1 VGADPCGI
9 SLHTDVPFKY
19 RLQIFFVILTI
30 LPLLAAGWVI
40 QGISVKNRQDRV
52 DQGLSAA
59 LQGGAATYAAVARG
73 ASTEASFLAERPEVQ
88 QALEAND
95 RAGLKRLLPDKSEG
109 RGGTVFVARGPKG
122 NILAG
127 HVPKTPSAAFSAKV
141 NGGRGSID
149 VVVPY
154 KSIANSVAMSGSAV
168 NGERLAV
175 VSSDIAYTPDGA
187 REQVGALPVGVAF
200 GRTLL
205 GTRSRAA
212 AINAGKNVQVLATYP
227 QSRLDS
233 AVRSIRLRVAAV
245 IGLSLLVIGLLA
257 ALLVRS
263 LTSTLRLFAARAKDI
278 AEGRFD
284 ARVPVRGNDE
294 FARFGRAFNDMAEQL
309 ARRISEL
316 ETERQRVEEATDR
329 FGSALGSTHDV
340 TALLGIVLG
349 SAMQLARAGGGRL
362 LVTDEES
369 NALVEQLRLGSTD
382 NAASV
387 LDAPVRA
394 GEGVEGRA
402 LQTLLPTY
410 ADEPVPAL
418 CAPLIAEQTVLGLI
432 TLVEPE
438 SGSFDRESARVAGSL
453 AVQGAVAIENAR
465 LHRLIQKQA
474 RTDGL
479 TGLSNHREFQDQLG
493 REVER
498 AQRFGVPV
506 GLIFLDLDD
515 FKLVND
521 RFGHLAGDAVLKAIA
536 NIIRSCI
543 RDIDHA
549 ARYGGEEFAVILPH
563 TSLDGAARLAE
574 RLRQMIAER
583 PVTIQDGRDVRVTG
597 SFGIAGMPSDAG
609 TQVELMAVADTAL
622 YRAKQ
627 AGKNRVAVGSG
638 DPAPVQ

>member
-1 VGADPCGI
+1 M
-9 SLHTDVPFKY
+9 PFKY

-59 LQGGAATYAAVARG
+59 LKGGAATYAAVARG
-73 ASTEASFLAERPEVQ
+73 ASAEASFLAARPEVQ
-88 QALEAND
+88 HALQAHD
-95 RAGLKRLLPDKSEG
+95 RAGLARLLPQAKEN
-109 RGGTVFVARGPKG
+109 GTVFVARGPQG
-122 NILAG
+122 AVLAG
-127 HVPKTPSAAFSAKV
+127 KLPKDPSASFAAQV
-141 NGGRGSID
+141 PRLGEID
-149 VVVPY
+149 AVVPY
-154 KSIANSVAMSGSAV
+154 SSIAKSVSMSVTGSDLKGENLTVVASGKAYPL
-168 NGERLAV
+168 NGQPV
-175 VSSDIAYTPDGA
+175 T
-187 REQVGALPVGVAF
+187 VGVLQAGNPF
-200 GRTLL
+200 GRTLF
-205 GTRSRAA
+205 GIPSRAA

-233 AVRSIRLRVAAV
+233 SVRSIRLRVAAV

-316 ETERQRVEEATDR
+316 ETERQRVQEATDR

-349 SAMQLARAGGGRL
+349 SAMQLARASGGRL

-369 NALVEQLRLGSTD
+369 NALVEQLRLGNTES
-382 NAASV
+382 AASV
-387 LDAPVRA
+387 LDTPVRA

>member
-1 VGADPCGI
+1 MPRRTATI
-9 SLHTDVPFKY
+9 
-19 RLQIFFVILTI
+19 QI
-30 LPLLAAGWVI
+30 
-40 QGISVKNRQDRV
+40 
-52 DQGLSAA
+52 
-59 LQGGAATYAAVARG
+59 
-73 ASTEASFLAERPEVQ
+73 
-88 QALEAND
+88 
-95 RAGLKRLLPDKSEG
+95 
-109 RGGTVFVARGPKG
+109 
-122 NILAG
+122 
-127 HVPKTPSAAFSAKV
+127 
-141 NGGRGSID
+141 
-149 VVVPY
+149 
-154 KSIANSVAMSGSAV
+154 
-168 NGERLAV
+168 
-175 VSSDIAYTPDGA
+175 
-187 REQVGALPVGVAF
+187 
-200 GRTLL
+200 
-205 GTRSRAA
+205 
-212 AINAGKNVQVLATYP
+212 LATYP

-233 AVRSIRLRVAAV
+233 DVRDIRLRVAAV

-309 ARRISEL
+309 ARRIYEL
-316 ETERQRVEEATDR
+316 ETERQRVQEATDR

-340 TALLGIVLG
+340 TALLDIVLG

-382 NAASV
+382 DAASV

-418 CAPLIAEQTVLGLI
+418 CAPLVAEQTVLGLI

-521 RFGHLAGDAVLKAIA
+521 RFGHLAGDAVLKAVA

-597 SFGIAGMPSDAG
+597 SFGVAGMPSDAG

>member
-1 VGADPCGI
+1 VLAG
-9 SLHTDVPFKY
+9 K
-19 RLQIFFVILTI
+19 
-30 LPLLAAGWVI
+30 LPKIPSASFAA
-40 QGISVKNRQDRV
+40 Q
-52 DQGLSAA
+52 
-59 LQGGAATYAAVARG
+59 VARLG
-73 ASTEASFLAERPEVQ
+73 E
-88 QALEAND
+88 
-95 RAGLKRLLPDKSEG
+95 
-109 RGGTVFVARGPKG
+109 
-122 NILAG
+122 
-127 HVPKTPSAAFSAKV
+127 
-141 NGGRGSID
+141 ID
-149 VVVPY
+149 AVVPY
-154 KSIANSVAMSGSAV
+154 HSIARSVAMSVTGSDLK
-168 NGERLAV
+168 GENLTV
-175 VSSDIAYTPDGA
+175 VASGKAYPLDG
-187 REQVGALPVGVAF
+187 QPVTVGILEAGNPF
-200 GRTLL
+200 GRTLF
-205 GTRSRAA
+205 GIPSRAA

-233 AVRSIRLRVAAV
+233 DVRDIRLRVAAV

-316 ETERQRVEEATDR
+316 ETERQRVQEATDR

-369 NALVEQLRLGSTD
+369 NALVEQLRLGNTD

-410 ADEPVPAL
+410 ADEPVSAL